1 MNVLSSESSF
11 HWSFPQFFNVLV
23 AFYGGTEEGMV
34 LNVEQLAESETAER
48 WCTLSLTL
56 MISRIRL
63 VFQKVLAD
71 LY

>member
-11 HWSFPQFFNVLV
+11 HWSFPQFVNVLV

-63 VFQKVLAD
+63 VFHKLFAD
-71 LY
+71 